1 MAVAVQGGNSGGGSS
16 PDLVKKLVDAT
27 RTNNTSANDRFSE
40 TQLKTAA
47 IHIKAILDECAKHG
61 VTDKGQIAYIL
72 GTVRRESNMGNSMLE
87 KIDDATANKKYS
99 KAALPS
105 LGNGDEASGDG
116 AKFKGRGYVQI
127 TGRGNYT
134 KWSQKLG
141 IDLIGNPDKACE
153 PNVAA
158 EICVVGMKEG
168 LFAPAAGP
176 LSKYI
181 GGGKN
186 DFLNA
191 RAIVNGGELKKYPD
205 KAKLIVGYAE
215 SYYKALTT

>member
-1 MAVAVQGGNSGGGSS
+1 MAVAVQGGNSGVSGS
-16 PDLVKKLVDAT
+16 PELVKKLVDAT
-27 RTNNTSANDRFSE
+27 RSNNTSTNDKFSE

-47 IHIKAILDECAKHG
+47 IHIKAILDECGKHG

-72 GTVRRESNMGNSMLE
+72 GTVRRESNMGWSMLE
-87 KIDDATANKKYS
+87 KIDDAKANKNYS

-116 AKFKGRGYVQI
+116 AKYKGRGYVQI
-127 TGRGNYT
+127 TGRGNYA
-134 KWSQKLG
+134 KWSQILG

-153 PNVAA
+153 PNIAA
-158 EICVVGMKEG
+158 EILIVGMRDGK
-168 LFAPAAGP
+168 FAPAAGP

-181 GGGKN
+181 SGAKR

-191 RAIVNGGELKKYPD
+191 RAIVNGGELKKYPE
-205 KAKLIVGYAE
+205 KAKLIVSYAE
-215 SYYKALTT
+215 SYYNAMTT